1 MLWILIFSRP
11 VLVWMRGTL
20 IHCAYLT
27 WCFIVPCND
36 YLPVLV
42 EFMFERGITPF
53 LLYQIVRVKK
63 KVSLKIYKVNV
74 EVKLTQDGA
83 LVPTSFNM
91 TLLWQETCM

>member
-1 MLWILIFSRP
+1 MKGASLLF
-11 VLVWMRGTL
+11 L
-20 IHCAYLT
+20 
-27 WCFIVPCND
+27 
-36 YLPVLV
+36 
-42 EFMFERGITPF
+42 

-63 KVSLKIYKVNV
+63 KVSLKIFKVNV

>member
-1 MLWILIFSRP
+1 VHIQLGVSLCP
-11 VLVWMRGTL
+11 AV
-20 IHCAYLT
+20 
-27 WCFIVPCND
+27 
-36 YLPVLV
+36 
-42 EFMFERGITPF
+42 ITF
-53 LLYQIVRVKK
+53 LYWLSSFLKGASLLFLLLYQIVRVKK